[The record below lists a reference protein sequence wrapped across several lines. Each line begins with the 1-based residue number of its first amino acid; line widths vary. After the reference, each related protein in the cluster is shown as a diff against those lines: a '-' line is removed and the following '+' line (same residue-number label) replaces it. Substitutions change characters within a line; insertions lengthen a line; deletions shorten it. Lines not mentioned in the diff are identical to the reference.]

1 MTDEIDLPDNFN
13 MDNPKEVLKDV
24 IFLGALSFGVNR
36 LKAWIEE

>member
-24 IFLGALSFGVNR
+24 FILGALGFIVNR
-36 LKAWIEE
+36 AKAWIEE